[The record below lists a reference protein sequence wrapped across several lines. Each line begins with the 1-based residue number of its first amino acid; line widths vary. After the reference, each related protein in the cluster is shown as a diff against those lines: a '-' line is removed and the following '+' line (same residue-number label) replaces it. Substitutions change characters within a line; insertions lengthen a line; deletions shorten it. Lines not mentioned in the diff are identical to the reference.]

1 MELEELFCEIDDFC
15 VDFELL
21 WEQQLLPKQGR
32 KQRRRQ
38 CSLSLSEV
46 MTIIVNFH
54 VSSYRN
60 FKHYY
65 IEHVKKYLGYS
76 FPKLVSYNRF
86 IELIPSSL
94 ISLICYLNTRKGSVT
109 GINFIDSTRIPV
121 CHNQRAGR
129 NKVFKDFA
137 DWGKSSIGWFFG
149 FKLHLVINEI
159 GELLSFKLTPGNTDD
174 RQPVP
179 DLVKGIFGKIFGDK
193 GYISQK
199 LFAQLFES
207 GLQLITPNKQNM
219 KNRLIPLIDKLMLRK
234 RSIIETVNDQLK
246 NISHIV
252 HSRHRSVCNFMV
264 NLIAGLVAYTHQSK
278 KPSLSIPRT
287 DLSQLTEGLAF

>member
-1 MELEELFCEIDDFC
+1 MELEELFWEIDDFC
-15 VDFELL
+15 VEFEHL
-21 WEQQLLPKQGR
+21 WEEQLLPKQGQ

-38 CSLSLSEV
+38 SSLSLSEV

-54 VSSYRN
+54 ISSYRN

-65 IEHVKKYLGYS
+65 IEHVTKYLGSS
-76 FPKLVSYNRF
+76 FPILVSYNRF

-94 ISLICYLNTRKGSVT
+94 IPLICYLNIRQGTVT
-109 GINFIDSTRIPV
+109 GISFIDSTRIPI
-121 CHNQRAGR
+121 CHNQRAKR
-129 NKVFKDFA
+129 NKVFKGFA
-137 DWGKSSIGWFFG
+137 QWGKSSIGWFFG
-149 FKLHLVINEI
+149 FKLHLVINEM
-159 GELLSFKLTPGNTDD
+159 GELLGFKLTPGNTDD

-199 LFAQLFES
+199 LFTQLFKS
-207 GLQLITPNKQNM
+207 GLQLITPSKQNM
-219 KNRLIPLIDKLMLRK
+219 KNRLIPLIDKIMLRK
-234 RSIIETVNDQLK
+234 RSIIETVNEHLK